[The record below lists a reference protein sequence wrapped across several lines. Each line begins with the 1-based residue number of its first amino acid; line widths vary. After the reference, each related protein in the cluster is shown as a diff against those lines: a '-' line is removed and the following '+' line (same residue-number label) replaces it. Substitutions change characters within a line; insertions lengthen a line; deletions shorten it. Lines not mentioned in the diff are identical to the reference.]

1 MDYKTTQFNYY
12 LDECYFHPERDKEF
26 SSETEKNLARKAME
40 LLWNKESIKVNDITY
55 SNEEIRQ
62 KLLDEMMPEIL
73 DRAVEV
79 YRDAKGVKSE
89 TPYLAG
95 CIFRTLIDYDAC
107 IERLFRQTFRG

>member
-1 MDYKTTQFNYY
+1 
-12 LDECYFHPERDKEF
+12 
-26 SSETEKNLARKAME
+26 ME

-55 SNEEIRQ
+55 SNDEIRQ

-89 TPYLAG
+89 TPYL
-95 CIFRTLIDYDAC
+95 D
-107 IERLFRQTFRG
+107 